1 MCQERAGKVPS
12 LIFSQGV
19 DGLSIKCII
28 NLFFGIAFSSCVH
41 CKWLPAMCRKLEE
54 KDSEML
60 HLQTKLENLEMAL
73 KDKDVQV

>member
-1 MCQERAGKVPS
+1 M
-12 LIFSQGV
+12 
-19 DGLSIKCII
+19 
-28 NLFFGIAFSSCVH
+28 FFCIAFSSYVH

-73 KDKDVQV
+73 KDKDVQVCHVPEHHV

>member
-12 LIFSQGV
+12 LIFFQGV
-19 DGLSIKCII
+19 GCLSIKCIRYM
-28 NLFFGIAFSSCVH
+28 FFCIAFSSCVH

-54 KDSEML
+54 KESEML

>member
-1 MCQERAGKVPS
+1 
-12 LIFSQGV
+12 
-19 DGLSIKCII
+19 
-28 NLFFGIAFSSCVH
+28 
-41 CKWLPAMCRKLEE
+41 MCRKLEE